1 MAIKTVK
8 WLIKD
13 TYRKLRVKWWQ
24 PVENHIIGRYLLFIG
39 IRWKQDI
46 LQHMVDDEDN
56 TYDPLD
62 TAEFTKFFIDI
73 TKTIPWY
80 KYKTDKETK
89 EKVKVLLDNKYDE
102 NWKKKLIEKE
112 SLANT

>member
-1 MAIKTVK
+1 MINKKQLFTNALSNCSSVKIVQWLLPQCRSPIKKVFASSCHK
-8 WLIKD
+8 
-13 TYRKLRVKWWQ
+13 
-24 PVENHIIGRYLLFIG
+24 H
-39 IRWKQDI
+39 
-46 LQHMVDDEDN
+46 
-56 TYDPLD
+56 
-62 TAEFTKFFIDI
+62 IDI